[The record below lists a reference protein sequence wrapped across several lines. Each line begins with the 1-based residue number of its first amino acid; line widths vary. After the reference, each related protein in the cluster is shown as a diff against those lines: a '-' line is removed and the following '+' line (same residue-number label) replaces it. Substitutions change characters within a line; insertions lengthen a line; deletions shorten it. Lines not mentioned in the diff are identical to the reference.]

1 MKRAYRAWAVPAV
14 AIAAMVGSGAWMLTQ
29 GQGVGVWGSGAVDGY
44 GMMGDGGF
52 GGAESGGDRAP
63 VPGLAEARTRAQTF
77 AANLGPGMTVG
88 EVMQFQ
94 RQYYA
99 ELVQPDGS
107 LATEVLIDP
116 GSGAVQIEPGPAR
129 MWNTRYGMMG
139 RRSATAEIDAV
150 EAQQIADRWLA
161 GEGGAP
167 ALTAGAADAFP
178 GYYTLHTL
186 RDGQVEGMLSVDAT
200 TGDVWYHSWH
210 GGFVA
215 MSEEP

>member
-1 MKRAYRAWAVPAV
+1 M
-14 AIAAMVGSGAWMLTQ
+14 
-29 GQGVGVWGSGAVDGY
+29 
-44 GMMGDGGF
+44 
-52 GGAESGGDRAP
+52 
-63 VPGLAEARTRAQTF
+63 
-77 AANLGPGMTVG
+77 
-88 EVMQFQ
+88 
-94 RQYYA
+94 
-99 ELVQPDGS
+99 
-107 LATEVLIDP
+107 LIDP

-161 GEGGAP
+161 DQGGAP